1 MNTISLKSGRQSQ
14 KRKTRQNI
22 LASAQKLLSMGQP
35 FTLEDVAK
43 HSKTSRATVYRY
55 FSNIDI
61 LCSEAGIDFHTKT
74 PEELIE
80 DSKHLSLLEQILYV
94 QNYFNELSFNNEA
107 AFRKYLSVYLKEDF
121 TNKIGTV
128 RGARRTATLELV
140 LESYKKKLG
149 ESTYKKLIANATVL
163 MGIEPVIITKDVVG
177 LDNSSAK
184 KSLAWGFEMLLKGID
199 TEIFQVN

>member
-22 LASAQKLLSMGQP
+22 LATAQTLLSKGQS

-43 HSKTSRATVYRY
+43 HSNTSRATVYRY

-61 LCSEAGIDFHTKT
+61 LCSEAGIDLHTKT

-80 DSKHLSLLEQILYV
+80 DSKHLPLLEQILYI
-94 QNYFNELSFNNEA
+94 QNYFNELSFKNEA
-107 AFRKYLSVYLKEDF
+107 AFRKYLSIYLKEDF
-121 TNKIGTV
+121 TNNKETV

-140 LESYKKKLG
+140 LKPYKQKLG
-149 ESTYKKLIANATVL
+149 ERTYQNLVASATVL

-177 LDNSSAK
+177 LKNSATQ
-184 KSLAWGFEMLLKGID
+184 KSLAWGLEMLLKGID
-199 TEIFQVN
+199 TTIFEEN